1 PRVGDLERMMT
12 SPHGVRSPCY
22 RPAVLGTRGVVCSSH
37 YLASLAGM
45 RTLQAGGS
53 AVDAAIAVAAATGL
67 VEPHMSG
74 PGGDGYLMLYWAE
87 RGAVRCLN
95 GTGPAPSR
103 AERALFAESGI
114 PAKGIRSVSVP
125 GIVGAWM
132 EARA

>member
-1 PRVGDLERMMT
+1 MT
-12 SPHGVRSPCY
+12 SPHGIRSPCY

-74 PGGDGYLMLYWAE
+74 PGGDGYLMVYD
-87 RGAVRCLN
+87 GASGAARCVN

-103 AERALFAESGI
+103 ARRELFLESGI
-114 PAKGIRSVSVP
+114 PSKGIRSVSVP
-125 GIVGAWM
+125 GLVGAW
-132 EARA
+132 